1 MDLRLC
7 DLVELFLAGYDDKV
21 YVDLQ
26 YDEFNVIQEN
36 VRIISNTIRDYKNNK
51 VYALQ
56 ECNGRLVVFI
66 ERGEENGE
74 KMEG

>member
-1 MDLRLC
+1 MDFRLC
-7 DLVELFLAGYDDKV
+7 DLVELFLAGHDDKV

-36 VRIISNTIRDYKNNK
+36 VRIISNTIEEYKNNK

-56 ECNGRLVVFI
+56 ECNGRLAVFI
-66 ERGEENGE
+66 ERGEKNGE

>member
-1 MDLRLC
+1 MDFRLC

-26 YDEFNVIQEN
+26 YDEFNVIQED
-36 VRIISNTIRDYKNNK
+36 VRIIDGKISDYMECK

-66 ERGEENGE
+66 ERGEKNGE
-74 KMEG
+74 KMEV